1 LKCNIG
7 IILVKQTKNQDHT
20 SEEDRKKQ
28 KNPILEFEGKV
39 EIGRFTTPT
48 VAYKGYYGCF
58 SR

>member
-1 LKCNIG
+1 MSG
-7 IILVKQTKNQDHT
+7 EERKN
-20 SEEDRKKQ
+20 Q
-28 KNPILEFEGKV
+28 KNPNLDFEGKV